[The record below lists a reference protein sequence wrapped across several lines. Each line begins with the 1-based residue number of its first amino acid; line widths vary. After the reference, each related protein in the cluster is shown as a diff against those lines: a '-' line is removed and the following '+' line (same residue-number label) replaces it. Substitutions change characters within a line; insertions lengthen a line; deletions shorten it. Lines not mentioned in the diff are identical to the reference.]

1 MQAATSNNNKPT
13 VELNIQQDGVFNVA
27 DQVAVHMWLREQG
40 IKHLYHN
47 KIIGNRRIVNL
58 EFDNDDDAM
67 LFKLTW
73 SEYVS

>member
-1 MQAATSNNNKPT
+1 MQTATSNNNKPT
-13 VELNIQQDGVFNVA
+13 VELNIQQDGVYNWE
-27 DQVAVHMWLREQG
+27 DQVAVHMWLRERG
-40 IKHLYHN
+40 IKHLYHH
-47 KIIGNRRIVNL
+47 IILGNRRIVNL